1 MWLGVLG
8 VRLVD
13 GSHLTYVQIH
23 NSKVLGYGFGT
34 PICISVLPTGL
45 QNRGYHAH
53 RERRL
58 ANRYMAK
65 LIVIQTKEFIA
76 RG

>member
-1 MWLGVLG
+1 MWLGVLE

-34 PICISVLPTGL
+34 PTCISVF
-45 QNRGYHAH
+45 
-53 RERRL
+53 RL
-58 ANRYMAK
+58 AFKTEDIMRIGKGDSRTATWQ
-65 LIVIQTKEFIA
+65 IDSHTDERVHS
-76 RG
+76 